1 MRGARGGSMRKKI
14 FIITSIYFFFLLLS
28 LAPKRKEKAIA
39 MKIFHKCE
47 DGQIRLNY
55 KVFLRKFLEE
65 NEVVRYEKAY
75 YRYYSEQG
83 IWKPMDLED
92 IQLEAAR
99 FLESE
104 TGRSWNVGY
113 KKQTL
118 ERLKVA
124 IHEVEEMNQPDEKI
138 CLKNGVLD
146 VGRGSFRKQFDKSCY
161 FTNRLEVDFDRE
173 AKAPLFEKFLD
184 EASCGNQCRKRTLE
198 EFMGL
203 ALTKKIGKGKA
214 MVLRGTGNNG
224 KSVYLNILCELLGT
238 DRWTSISIKELPNFG
253 ASVLPGKTLA
263 VMSEISEENSRSL
276 MTTELKQ
283 LITGENMW
291 CNIKYQNA
299 KSIKPCVKVLI
310 LTNHRIGTNGDDS
323 EGALRRLFILPFE
336 YHVPDKD
343 VDLELIEKLKGELSG
358 ILNIAVRGY
367 RRLVRQGFVYSAQE
381 ESDRLID
388 GFLKNENPMRSFIK
402 EKIAFQ
408 QGAKMSYLEF
418 NRQFQEWGKAN
429 EIDIPTELDSKQIFS
444 EVEKH
449 YGVERCKSNGMR
461 GMKNIVVKE

>member
-1 MRGARGGSMRKKI
+1 MN
-14 FIITSIYFFFLLLS
+14 
-28 LAPKRKEKAIA
+28 
-39 MKIFHKCE
+39 MKIFYKCE
-47 DGQIRLNY
+47 DGQFRLNY
-55 KVFLRKFLEE
+55 KVFLRRFLEE

-75 YRYYSEQG
+75 YRYDSEQG

-99 FLESE
+99 FLESK
-104 TGRSWNVGY
+104 TGRSWSAAY
-113 KKQTL
+113 KNQTL

-124 IHEVEEMNQPDEKI
+124 IHEVEEMNQPDVKI
-138 CLKNGVLD
+138 CLRNGVLD
-146 VGRGSFRKQFDKSCY
+146 VGGGSFRKQFDKSCY
-161 FTNRLEVDFDRE
+161 FTNRLEVDFDKT

-184 EASCGNQCRKRTLE
+184 EVSCGNRCRKQTLE

-203 ALTKKIGKGKA
+203 ALTKDMRNGKA
-214 MVLRGTGNNG
+214 MILRGTGNNG
-224 KSVYLNILCELLGT
+224 KSVYLNILCELLGA

-263 VMSEISEENSRSL
+263 VMSEISEENSRNL

-283 LITGENMW
+283 LITGETMW
-291 CNIKYQNA
+291 CNVKYQNA
-299 KSIKPCVKVLI
+299 KSIKPCAKVLI
-310 LTNHRIGTNGDDS
+310 LTNHRIGTSGDDS
-323 EGALRRLFILPFE
+323 DGACRRLFILPFE

-343 VDLELIEKLKGELSG
+343 VDLELVEKLKGELSG

-381 ESDRLID
+381 ESDRLIE

-408 QGAKMSYLEF
+408 QGAKISYPTF
-418 NRQFQEWGKAN
+418 KMQFQKWSKEN
-429 EIDIPTELDSKQIFS
+429 EIDFPTELDSKQIFS

-449 YGVERCKSNGMR
+449 YGVECYKSNGVR
-461 GMKNIVVKE
+461 GMKNIGNSSAAPILGVANFPTKK